1 MATINGNS
9 GMIEQ
14 PKRKVF
20 TQRNGWQ
27 WVRTWKGAK
36 RFAAGKGEEL
46 IIAGY
51 DVTITELGPT
61 AIVECVVGTQD
72 DADETPIDIWER
84 QVNRIEKSLF
94 EHPVFAALTEEQRR
108 NVRKKFELFQSID
121 GETSDVD
128 LGAGSNA
135 SALYERLTKGV
146 EVFIVEQ
153 PVVRLTQTVSNRYA
167 RSAAKANIGSILSYA
182 KMKSVEEAPEAVLD
196 NKTVPSGISSIAS
209 YGYRKGDP
217 TITQQANN
225 KWQIVTEWEAGF
237 WDTLLYTFV

>member
-1 MATINGNS
+1 MATINGNP

-36 RFAAGKGEEL
+36 RFADGKGQEL
-46 IIAGY
+46 IAAGY
-51 DVTITELGPT
+51 DVSITEFGPT

-72 DADETPIDIWER
+72 DADETPVDSWER
-84 QVNRIEKSLF
+84 QVNRIEKSIF
-94 EHPVFAALTEEQRR
+94 EHPVFAGLTEATRR
-108 NVRKKFELFQSID
+108 AVRRKFEIFQSP
-121 GETSDVD
+121 EEESVDVLLTGD
-128 LGAGSNA
+128 AAL
-135 SALYERLTKGV
+135 LYERLTKGIEMFV
-146 EVFIVEQ
+146 VEQ

-167 RSAAKANIGSILSYA
+167 RSAARANIGSILSYA
-182 KMKSVEEAPEAVLD
+182 KMKSVENAPEAVLD
-196 NKTVPSGISSIAS
+196 NKAVPSGISSIAS